1 VTILLRLLSS
11 LASLRSVSAQPR
23 TLAAALAAG
32 ISALFLLV
40 PAPAGAVVTKVEA
53 SVGQFTEVGLQP
65 RNMTSVLDGGLGAS
79 FSNPNGNPVL
89 HSSDSYVIYW
99 EPGLPEKAR
108 RYHNEWESLVEDFLQ
123 AVGTESG
130 SLGNVF
136 AVDTQYTDKSNQ
148 PASYKSTFRGAYEDD
163 THYPSPVCTSPGVAD
178 TCLTNAQV
186 QEQLKSFISTH
197 GLPKGMGTIYYVLL
211 PPGVTLCVD
220 GAATHCSDYS
230 GLAEETNPSYADSF
244 CSYHSAINPDN
255 TPSGDENTI
264 LYAAIPWIAG
274 GLGSHGVISET
285 AAYDCQDGGFNP
297 AAKHPEEKE
306 HAKEKNKSEEEAF
319 EKADGEEKAQTEERE
334 KLEEPHQEEPNQ
346 TSGTGDDGANDAGL
360 ADLIINQIAVEQ
372 QNIVTNPLLNAWQGQ
387 AGAGEH
393 LESTDECRNFFAGG
407 TPSGSVTASEET
419 GAGTLSNQLIASH
432 SYYLNLAFNLAASKL
447 GGAPCIGGVRLDPNF
462 TAPNPVSAGVVVGF
476 DGEESDISLAAGV
489 DFSASGALQEN
500 YATYTWNFGDGTPE
514 VTGYAPGAPLCE
526 TPWLSPCAASVFHAY
541 QYGGTYEVTLTVRD
555 IGGNVSSVTHSVTV
569 VGPSRPVSGSG
580 QGSGSSTGTTTPGTG
595 SSTGVPGPIPA
606 PVAAASIVPQSLRT
620 ALRKGLVVSYS
631 VNEQVAGH
639 FEVLLGRATAHRL
652 GISGAAAVGLPA
664 GSPAEIVIAKA
675 ILVTTKGG
683 HSAIHILFSKHTA
696 ARLAHAHKVSLM
708 LRLIVRNA
716 ASSDPATTTVISS
729 VTLNG

>member
-1 VTILLRLLSS
+1 MFARLLSS
-11 LASLRSVSAQPR
+11 LTSLRSLSAWPR
-23 TLAAALAAG
+23 TLAAALVAS

-40 PAPAGAVVTKVEA
+40 PAPAGAVVTKVETGA
-53 SVGQFTEVGLQP
+53 GQFTEVGLQP

-108 RYHNEWESLVEDFLQ
+108 RYHNEWEALVENFLQ
-123 AVGTESG
+123 AVGTESD

-163 THYPSPVCTSPGVAD
+163 AHYPPPLCTSPGVAD

-186 QEQLKSFISTH
+186 QEQLESFILAH

-211 PPGVTLCVD
+211 PPSVTLCVD
-220 GAATHCSDYS
+220 AAATHCSDYA
-230 GLAEETNPSYADSF
+230 GLPEETNPSYADSF

-264 LYAAIPWIAG
+264 LYAAIPWTAG
-274 GLGSHGVISET
+274 GLGSHDVTSET
-285 AAYDCQDGGFNP
+285 AAYDCQDGGFDP

-306 HAKEKNKSEEEAF
+306 HAKERNKSEEEAF
-319 EKADGEEKAQTEERE
+319 DKADSEEKAQTEETK

-346 TSGTGDDGANDAGL
+346 TTGTGDDGANDAGL

-387 AGAGEH
+387 EGAGKY

-407 TPSGSVTASEET
+407 VPGGNVTASEET
-419 GAGTLSNQLIASH
+419 GAGTLSNQSIAGH
-432 SYYLNLAFNLAASKL
+432 SYYLNLAFSLAASKL
-447 GGAPCIGGVRLDPNF
+447 GGSPCIGGVSLAPNF
-462 TAPNPVSAGVVVGF
+462 TPPNPVNAGVVVGF
-476 DGEESDISLAAGV
+476 DGDQSDVSLAAGV

-514 VTGYAPGAPLCE
+514 VAGYAPGAPLCE

-555 IGGNVSSVTHSVTV
+555 VGGNTDSVTHQVTV
-569 VGPSRPVSGSG
+569 VGPPPPSSSSSTGSG
-580 QGSGSSTGTTTPGTG
+580 QTTQTQGAGGSSGGASPAA
-595 SSTGVPGPIPA
+595 VPA
-606 PVAAASIVPQSLRT
+606 PVAAAAIVPQSLRV

-639 FEVLLGRATAHRL
+639 FEVLLSRTVARRL
-652 GISGAAAVGLPA
+652 GIGGEPAVGLAP
-664 GSPAEIVIAKA
+664 GSPAEVVIAKA

-683 HSAIHILFSKHTA
+683 HSAIHIQFSKHTA
-696 ARLAHAHKVSLM
+696 SRLAHAHKVSLT

-716 ASSDPATTTVISS
+716 ASSNPATTTVISS